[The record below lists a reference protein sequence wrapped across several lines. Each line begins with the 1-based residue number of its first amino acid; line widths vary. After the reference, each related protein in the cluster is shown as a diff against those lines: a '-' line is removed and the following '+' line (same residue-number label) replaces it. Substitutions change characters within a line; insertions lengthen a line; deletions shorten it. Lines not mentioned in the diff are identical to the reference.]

1 MSNSLFRKKLFGGL
15 NSMDVE
21 EYIRNL
27 EHEIESVKVLHQKE
41 KNELL
46 KKVEQY
52 EENSTAGTLD
62 SELHKQAEEMQ
73 QQLEQLKKEKEE
85 LREANSL
92 LEKEKDNLEGLI
104 RKAENSQSGDSN
116 GWEEQLI
123 RLQQENDELKK
134 QVRKQEEEISEQKS
148 RIRSEGT
155 TEEKQ
160 ADTDVLFDYSTVS
173 KIIEDANRN
182 ADAIREEAKEDAARI
197 LAEADKEVERKKVKI
212 ASKVNS
218 QLEEKGIQLMAAKY
232 KIEQYVKEIDS
243 LQQGMYTLYS
253 RMNNLVNDMP
263 VRLDDYWEGEH
274 YEMLESRRL
283 LGNKK
288 EKSEGKTDQE
298 DKTVKEKESA
308 GKTEQKDSGHTV
320 K

>member
-116 GWEEQLI
+116 GWEKQLI

-134 QVRKQEEEISEQKS
+134 QIRKQEEEISEQKN